1 MADIKEEINKADKQ
15 IKIIE
20 KEIIK
25 EKDIDKLNHLLKNKN
40 NILDK
45 KLQLI
50 EMLNQYNNLK
60 KKDINNI
67 NEVNINYNI
76 PFKRKADDLPSE
88 DEEINQT
95 KKKLLKIKELQ
106 KIYVV
111 IKDI

>member
-60 KKDINNI
+60 NKDINNI

-76 PFKRKADDLPSE
+76 PFKRKTDDLPSE
-88 DEEINQT
+88 DEKINQT
-95 KKKLLKIKELQ
+95 KKNC
-106 KIYVV
+106 
-111 IKDI
+111 